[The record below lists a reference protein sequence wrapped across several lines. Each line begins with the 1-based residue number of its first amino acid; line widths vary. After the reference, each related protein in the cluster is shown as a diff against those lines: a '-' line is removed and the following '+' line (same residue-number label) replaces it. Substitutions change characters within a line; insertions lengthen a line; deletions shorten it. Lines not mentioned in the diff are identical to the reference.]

1 MDKNDTEKKA
11 AVDCD
16 ATNPLAVRALI
27 GLDETA
33 VKLDVCKKTVT
44 RLIEDGELGPKV
56 KVRGCAKLFVKNVNA
71 YLEKIQ
77 MLVERKYQPV

>member
-1 MDKNDTEKKA
+1 MDMDEQAN
-11 AVDCD
+11 
-16 ATNPLAVRALI
+16 ATMNPPVGRALI

-33 VKLDVCKKTVT
+33 VKLDVCKKTVV

-56 KVRGCAKLFVKNVNA
+56 KVRGCAKLFVKNVDA

-77 MLVERKYQPV
+77 MLAERKYQPV